1 MGWHLWRRIWS
12 PRLKRR
18 RRRNRAVVIV
28 LALLLAIGAAA
39 LVANLNVVVAEAAF
53 AAARANQTEL
63 RNFLYR
69 MPKGGDLHVHLSG
82 GVYAERYIG
91 WAADDDLFL
100 LSCNMTIVKLPLDK
114 PPAPPCDKADDFL
127 PMKKV
132 AQDQTLSDRV
142 VNAMSMRDF
151 VPTGAEPSGHDHF
164 FAAFG
169 KFGAVSGRHF
179 DDMVVDQLAYYGDQ
193 SAQYVE
199 LMTSFSGFDERKQLV
214 GAIAGKTD
222 FAAKLEALTEAG
234 LATFVEQKKQ
244 ELDKA
249 VAEIEKKRDCNPQ
262 KVKPGCNVTYRFVAQ
277 VSRNSPPDD
286 VFVQTA
292 IAAAL
297 VRADS
302 RVVAFNYVQVEDAA
316 IARADYH
323 EQMRI
328 VAYLAGNPPD
338 EKRVDVT
345 LHAGELWL
353 GLVPPDDLTFHIGE
367 AVKVALAQRIGH
379 GVSLAFERDR
389 DGLLAEMHRRNV
401 AVEINL
407 TSNDMILGVRGNIH
421 PFPAY
426 RAAGVPVVLTTDDAG
441 VERIDLTDEYV
452 RAALDYRIDY
462 TALKALAR
470 ASLTYSFLEK
480 AEKEAELARFDAAS
494 AEFERSV
501 AARISLPQKLALI
514 ARASAGWW

>member
-1 MGWHLWRRIWS
+1 MGWHLWQRIWS

-18 RRRNRAVVIV
+18 RRRNRAIIAV
-28 LALLLAIGAAA
+28 LALLLPIGAVALVVNCDVIVTEAA
-39 LVANLNVVVAEAAF
+39 LAE
-53 AAARANQTEL
+53 ARANQTEL

-82 GVYAERYIG
+82 GVYSERYID

-100 LSCNMTIVKLPLDK
+100 LSCNMTIVKLTPERRA
-114 PPAPPCDKADDFL
+114 APPCDKADNFL

-132 AQDQTLSDRV
+132 AQDQTLRDRV
-142 VNAMSMRDF
+142 VNALSMRYF
-151 VPTGAEPSGHDHF
+151 RPTEAEPSEHDHF

-169 KFGAVSGRHF
+169 KFGAASARHF
-179 DDMVVDQLAYYGDQ
+179 SDMVVDQIAYYGDQ

-199 LMTSFSGFDERKQLV
+199 LMTSFSSFDERKELV

-222 FAAKLEALTEAG
+222 FEAKLEALTQAG

-249 VAEIEKKRDCNPQ
+249 IAEIEKKRDCDLQ
-262 KVKPGCNVTYRFVAQ
+262 KTKPGCNVTYRFVAQ

-297 VRADS
+297 VRADPL
-302 RVVAFNYVQVEDAA
+302 VVAFNYVQAEDAA

-328 VAYLAGNPPD
+328 VAYLASNPPGQ
-338 EKRVDVT
+338 ERVNVS

-367 AVKVALAQRIGH
+367 AVKVAFAQRIGH

-389 DGLLAEMHRRNV
+389 DDLLAEMRRRNV

-407 TSNDMILGVRGNIH
+407 TSNDMILGVRGNRH

-426 RAAGVPVVLTTDDAG
+426 RAAGVPVVLSTDDAG
-441 VERIDLTDEYV
+441 VERIDLTNEYV
-452 RAALDYRIDY
+452 RVAHDYGLDY

-480 AEKEAELARFDAAS
+480 AEKEAELVRFDKAS

-514 ARASAGWW
+514 ARASIGWW